1 MSKGRPRKSPQEKLL
16 EGSRAKIQVEVFAPH
31 GAPFVP
37 EHLNDDAQACA
48 EHIIRSFST
57 KHISGL
63 DSYCLAVFAA
73 AWAWHKAA
81 FMRCRHRVSRWTWL
95 TALLACR
102 ARVFRSRR
110 ADELR
115 HKSDSGISSSWRLR
129 RPCP

>member
-1 MSKGRPRKSPQEKLL
+1 MPKGRPRKFPQEKLL

-81 FMRCRHRVSRWTWL
+81 VHEMSSPGFK
-95 TALLACR
+95 ADLAHGIIGVPGASFQKP
-102 ARVFRSRR
+102 AR
-110 ADELR
+110 
-115 HKSDSGISSSWRLR
+115 
-129 RPCP
+129 